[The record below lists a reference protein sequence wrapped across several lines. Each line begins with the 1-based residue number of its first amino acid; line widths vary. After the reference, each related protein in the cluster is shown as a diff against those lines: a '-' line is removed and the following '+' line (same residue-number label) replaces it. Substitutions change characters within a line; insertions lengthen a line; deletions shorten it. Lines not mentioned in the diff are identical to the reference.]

1 MKKIEDMDF
10 SLGYLMDFGGHGIQ
24 SVYGLVQGYT
34 HEDVELH
41 NKTYEAALMDGLDNL
56 CSVGQWGS
64 FYLDGLNV
72 VTFLGQIVGLAQIKG
87 KKLTFTRPNGHVF
100 EGKVPNP
107 EEETI
112 FEFER
117 IK

>member
-41 NKTYEAALMDGLDNL
+41 NQTYEAALMDGLDNV
-56 CSVGQWGS
+56 CSVGEWGC
-64 FYLDGLNV
+64 FYLNKTNV
-72 VTFLGQIVGLAQIKG
+72 VTFLGQVVAPAVIKG
-87 KKLTFTRPNGHVF
+87 RKITFTRPNGHVF
-100 EGKVPNP
+100 QGKMPKVDEGTV
-107 EEETI
+107 